1 RGRRRHSRPAPAGGT
16 PPPAATGPSGAPSVP
31 VAEPPFPREPEDP
44 PLAQE
49 AERAVKILNP
59 SGEITMP
66 RPAHRRVIC
75 VANQK
80 GGVGK
85 TTTAVNIAVALALH
99 GNRVLVI
106 DLDPQ
111 GNASTG
117 LNVPP

>member
-1 RGRRRHSRPAPAGGT
+1 MSSYETGVRMTDADVSRET
-16 PPPAATGPSGAPSVP
+16 
-31 VAEPPFPREPEDP
+31 EDP

-49 AERAVKILNP
+49 ARRAVEILNP

-66 RPAHRRVIC
+66 RPARRRVIC

-106 DLDPQ
+106 DL
-111 GNASTG
+111 
-117 LNVPP
+117 